1 MPELVTKAELLAME
15 QRLLATIRA
24 FQTELRTGGSQRDA
38 FLELVILRFTIR
50 LGIIWALAIWI
61 FLIIMKLK

>member
-1 MPELVTKAELLAME
+1 ME

-24 FQTELRTGGSQRDA
+24 SQAELRSGGSQRDA

-50 LGIIWALAIWI
+50 LGIIMALAIWI
-61 FLIIMKLK
+61 FLIIMKPK